1 MKKKY
6 VVPKMEQLVIE
17 DDIELLTTSS
27 LEDEEVNEA
36 WVRQMEDDQD
46 E

>member
-27 LEDEEVNEA
+27 LEDEEVSEA